1 MDQKQVED
9 IVANAQ
15 FGDLI
20 EFSYPVGFSHW
31 GVYDGD
37 GLVIHFAIADEGDFM
52 TTFRGY
58 LQTVIPFCGDLLL
71 GDTKI
76 RQQPLAEINVPD
88 GAHILISNNRH
99 ACEPSQE
106 GEMRQR
112 RDALLGQELPYN
124 LFELNCEHFA
134 TFIRYGMAVCNQIP
148 GRTKNQ
154 ECEEAT
160 ETFQNL
166 CPK

>member
-1 MDQKQVED
+1 
-9 IVANAQ
+9 
-15 FGDLI
+15 
-20 EFSYPVGFSHW
+20 
-31 GVYDGD
+31 
-37 GLVIHFAIADEGDFM
+37 M

-134 TFIRYGMAVCNQIP
+134 TFIRYGMAVCNQVM
-148 GRTKNQ
+148 
-154 ECEEAT
+154 
-160 ETFQNL
+160 
-166 CPK
+166 